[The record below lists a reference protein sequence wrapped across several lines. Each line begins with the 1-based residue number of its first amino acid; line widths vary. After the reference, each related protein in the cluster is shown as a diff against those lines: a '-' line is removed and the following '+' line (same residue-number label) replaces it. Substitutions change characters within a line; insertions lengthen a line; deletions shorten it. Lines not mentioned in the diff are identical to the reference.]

1 MMNIIVPRG
10 VLVGVVKGGSFSA
23 ENSFVLLGARTF
35 EMDMTNK
42 QKFVGLRLTRRCS
55 DES

>member
-1 MMNIIVPRG
+1 MNIIVPRG

-23 ENSFVLLGARTF
+23 ENSFVLLDARTF